1 MHKFKLLLCVLLC
14 SLAGYAQDSA
24 AAEAAFKAQQWDKAA
39 AEYTKIAAAHPGD
52 GHAWYQ
58 LAMSLYSAG
67 RFAEAAPA
75 FEHAAGLK
83 FLPVISTYNAAAALA
98 RAGRREEAL
107 ARLENLPGLGYRA
120 ARQVEQDEDFASL
133 RKEPRFQGVLVALRN
148 NAAPCEHA
156 AVNRQF
162 DFWVGEW
169 DVQTPQGQHAG
180 DSSVQKILGGCV
192 VLENWSGSG
201 SQGKSVNIYNP
212 ALKNWQQFWVD
223 DAGRATLYT
232 GALAGDEMRYVAEAG
247 EQNGPVARKMTFTP
261 LGPDK
266 VRQLGEMS
274 TDGGKTWTVSYDLI
288 YVRKK

>member
-14 SLAGYAQDSA
+14 SLAGYAQDS